1 VVRRGGWLLRRWRA
15 HGDPAAL
22 VRSYWA
28 DVTDMLGWWGGKPA
42 AGETDQEFAER
53 AGRLLV
59 GRLRDPAAWLPGGVR
74 RLGRLAT
81 EATFAASVPAGR
93 VREAKAVAR
102 EIHQGLFRSATARQ
116 LIVWALI
123 PHPGLRPRLA
133 QMLSSSVV
141 APDTVRSLP
150 SAHPA
155 SAHSVR

>member
-1 VVRRGGWLLRRWRA
+1 
-15 HGDPAAL
+15 

-42 AGETDQEFAER
+42 PGETDQEFAER

-81 EATFAASVPAGR
+81 EATFAPSVPASR
-93 VREAKAVAR
+93 ARDARSIAR

-116 LIVWALI
+116 LVIWALI
-123 PHPGLRPRLA
+123 PHPGLPPLAGRGQVLGGYGIGRDTARGFSSTRPATSPR
-133 QMLSSSVV
+133 
-141 APDTVRSLP
+141 
-150 SAHPA
+150 
-155 SAHSVR
+155 

>member
-1 VVRRGGWLLRRWRA
+1 
-15 HGDPAAL
+15 

-42 AGETDQEFAER
+42 PGETDQEFADR

-81 EATFAASVPAGR
+81 EATFAPSVPADR
-93 VREAKAVAR
+93 AKQARGIAR

-116 LIVWALI
+116 LLIWALI
-123 PHPGLRPRLA
+123 PHPGLRPG
-133 QMLSSSVV
+133 
-141 APDTVRSLP
+141 PGRSPVLVGSGVGRDMARGF
-150 SAHPA
+150 SAAKPA
-155 SAHSVR
+155 TASPR